1 MLNLINF
8 KGDKFSYLRRK
19 YPKFTYEKFGYKIQ
33 KNSLSITFHY
43 KISDIKFKPTVNIVG
58 IDVSNFKNIERAVL
72 ENFIFNLG
80 LVEMIS
86 YWKATCSPIIKITA
100 GSLDQQQKNWWK
112 NLLIQGLGEFFYQ
125 NRINFKQEKFITIES
140 EGSNNL
146 LKDMSDHQ
154 TQYLVL
160 NGGGRDSAVTLEM
173 LQELKKEGTILML
186 NPTLSS
192 QALASISPIGN
203 NITVTREIDHKLPE
217 LNSKG
222 YLNGHTPFSAYLAFL
237 SLLCALILDHNFII
251 ISNERS
257 ANEENIEFLGEKI
270 NHQYS
275 KSFEFE
281 KEFREYVS
289 ANLSENI
296 KYFSLLRP
304 LYEFQISKIFS
315 NYPKYFDAFQSCN
328 KKLVKNKWCGE
339 CPKCLSTY
347 ITLYP
352 FLETEELNK
361 IFNKDLYASTK
372 LIDLLLHITGVREPK
387 PFECVGTY
395 EELREG
401 LKLSIKKFERSNQ
414 PLPFLLRYAMEK
426 VLNKNY
432 TQSKILTSWD
442 ENNFLPHDL
451 AQTLKAKIAN
461 EN

>member
-8 KGDKFSYLRRK
+8 KGDKFSYLRGK
-19 YPKFTYEKFGYKIQ
+19 YPKFTYEKFDYKIK
-33 KNSLSITFHY
+33 KNSLSITFNF
-43 KISDIKFKPTVNIVG
+43 KISHIQFKPSVNIEG
-58 IDVSNFKNIERAVL
+58 INVSSFKNIERTVL

-86 YWKATCSPIIKITA
+86 YWKATCSPLIKITA

-112 NLLIQGLGEFFYQ
+112 NLLIKGLGEFFYQ
-125 NRINFKQEKFITIES
+125 NRINFKQEKFIKIES
-140 EGSNNL
+140 KGSDNL
-146 LKDMSDHQ
+146 LKDMSEHQ
-154 TQYLVL
+154 AQYLVL
-160 NGGGRDSAVTLEM
+160 NGGGRDSAVTLEI
-173 LQELKKEGTILML
+173 LQELKKVGTILML

-192 QALASISPIGN
+192 QELASLSPIGN
-203 NITVTREIDHKLPE
+203 NITVTREIDHRLLE

-296 KYFSLLRP
+296 KYLSLLRP

-315 NYPKYFDAFQSCN
+315 NYPKYFGAFKSCN
-328 KKLVKNKWCGE
+328 RAQKDNAWCGK

-352 FLETEELNK
+352 FINSELLIK
-361 IFNKDLYASTK
+361 IFQKDLYNSKELA
-372 LIDLLLHITGVREPK
+372 DLLLHITGVKQPK
-387 PFECVGTY
+387 SFECVGTY
-395 EELREG
+395 EELQEG
-401 LKLSIKKFERSNQ
+401 LILSIKKFERNNQ

-451 AQTLKAKIAN
+451 AQALKAKIAN